1 MLIKNKEIAA
11 DIEKILESK
20 KLEDYS
26 VSESNMDMSSMMG
39 SGLEV
44 DIYGKDLD
52 KLLKI
57 SEDVKEW

>member
-1 MLIKNKEIAA
+1 
-11 DIEKILESK
+11 
-20 KLEDYS
+20 
-26 VSESNMDMSSMMG
+26 MDMSSMMG